1 MSKIIDIRAYA
12 DPTSVPILVF
22 VDLQQEYI
30 ADSRALALATPSNA
44 LRQCRNALMHA
55 RAIGLPI
62 AFVRWV
68 GRSPFF
74 NQSTKFASWIEGF
87 EPTSSDM
94 IFERSLPSCYASAR
108 FHEVV
113 DSSGGNIVLAG
124 FAGETAC
131 LSTAIDAFHRGH
143 RVTYL
148 ADASAS
154 HSLDGFAENEV
165 HPVITKIVGVYGD
178 VMQTAPW
185 ISATSKKR
193 NWNQFGNATSPSRI
207 A

>member
-1 MSKIIDIRAYA
+1 VNKVIDIRAFA

-22 VDLQQEYI
+22 IDLQQEYI
-30 ADSRALALATPSNA
+30 ADSRALALSTSSNA
-44 LRQCRNALMHA
+44 LRQCRKALMHA

-87 EPTSSDM
+87 EPTGSDM
-94 IFERSLPSCYASAR
+94 VFERSLPSCYASER

-143 RVTYL
+143 RATYL

-154 HSLDGFAENEV
+154 HSLDGIAESQV
-165 HPVITKIVGVYGD
+165 HPIISKVVGVYGD
-178 VMQTAPW
+178 VIQTAQW
-185 ISATSKKR
+185 ICATSSNGPGIKLVT
-193 NWNQFGNATSPSRI
+193 NLPGRI